1 MNHAI
6 KVTDDIYWIGVNDRK
21 TDLFESL
28 WPLPRGVAYNAY
40 LINDEKVA
48 LIDTV
53 KAPFEMDYLQNI
65 QEIIGTGRKVDYLVI
80 NHMEPDHSGAIK
92 FLTQIFPDIIIVG
105 NKKTL
110 EFLNDFYGITANT
123 LVIEDRQTLPL
134 GGRTLQF
141 HITPMVHWP
150 ETMMT
155 YESIS
160 GMLFT
165 GDAFGGFGT
174 LDGGVFDDE
183 LDMDYYEDEMLR
195 YFSNIVAKYSMMV
208 LKAIDKVKDLDIRVI
223 GATHGPILRKN
234 PGVIIE
240 RYAKWSRQEAEKGVV
255 IVFGSMYGNTEKMA
269 ERIARSLAVQ
279 GVDKVIIH
287 DISRTHI
294 SYILRD
300 IWRYRG
306 IILGSCT
313 YNMKLFPPME
323 QLIGIL
329 ENDAIKNHLLGI
341 FGGYSWSGGGVKRL
355 KEFAETAKWETLE
368 PIIEAKCS
376 PKENDL
382 EQCDL
387 LGEAMAKAL

>member
-6 KVTDDIYWIGVNDRK
+6 KVKDDIYWVGVNDRK

-65 QEIIGTGRKVDYLVI
+65 QKVIGPDRKVDYLII
-80 NHMEPDHSGAIK
+80 NHMEPDHSGAIQ
-92 FLTQIFPDIIIVG
+92 FLTRIFPDITIVG
-105 NKKTL
+105 NKKTM
-110 EFLNDFYGITANT
+110 EFLKDFYGVIHNT
-123 LVIEDRQTLPL
+123 LIIEDGQSLSL
-134 GGRTLQF
+134 GSRTLQF

-155 YESIS
+155 YEGKS
-160 GMLFT
+160 GMLFS

-183 LDMDYYEDEMLR
+183 LDMDYFEDEMLR
-195 YFSNIVAKYSMMV
+195 YFSNIVGKYSMMV
-208 LKAIDKVKDLDIRVI
+208 LKAIDKVKHLDIQVI

-234 PGVIIE
+234 PGIIIE
-240 RYAKWSRQEAEKGVV
+240 RYAKWSRQETEKGVV

-279 GVDKVIIH
+279 GVAKVIIH

-294 SYILRD
+294 SYIIRD
-300 IWRYRG
+300 LWRYRG

-329 ENDAIKNHLLGI
+329 ENDAMKNHVLGI

-355 KEFAETAKWETLE
+355 KEFAENAKWETRE
-368 PIIEAKCS
+368 PVIEAKCS
-376 PKENDL
+376 PSESDL
-382 EQCDL
+382 EQCDR
-387 LGEAMAKAL
+387 LGEEIAKAL

>member
-6 KVTDDIYWIGVNDRK
+6 KVKDEIYWVGVNDRK

-65 QEIIGTGRKVDYLVI
+65 QKITGTDRKVDYLII
-80 NHMEPDHSGAIK
+80 NHMEPDHSGAIR
-92 FLTQIFPDIIIVG
+92 FLTRMYPDITIVG
-105 NKKTL
+105 NKKTM
-110 EFLNDFYGITANT
+110 EFLKDFYGVTDNT
-123 LVIEDRQTLPL
+123 LVIEDGQSLSL
-134 GGRTLQF
+134 GARTLQF

-155 YESIS
+155 YEASS

-183 LDMDYYEDEMLR
+183 LDMDYFEDEMLR
-195 YFSNIVAKYSMMV
+195 YFSNIVGKYSMMV
-208 LKAIDKVKDLDIRVI
+208 LKAIDKVKHLDIKVI
-223 GATHGPILRKN
+223 GATHGPILREN
-234 PGVIIE
+234 PGAIIE
-240 RYAKWSRQEAEKGVV
+240 KYAKWSRQETENGVV

-269 ERIARSLAVQ
+269 EHIARSLAEQ
-279 GVDKVIIH
+279 GVEKVIIH
-287 DISRTHI
+287 DISRSHV
-294 SYILRD
+294 SYIIRD
-300 IWRYRG
+300 IWRYKG
-306 IILGSCT
+306 LVLGSCT
-313 YNMKLFPPME
+313 YNMNLFPLME

-329 ENDAIKNHLLGI
+329 ENDAIKNHVLGI
-341 FGGYSWSGGGVKRL
+341 FGSYSWSGGAVKRL
-355 KEFAETAKWETLE
+355 REFSEKSKLETLE
-368 PIIEAKCS
+368 PVIEAKCS
-376 PKENDL
+376 PGEDDL

-387 LGEAMAKAL
+387 LSKAMAKAL